1 MGTMQC
7 LLSVRRCVRGFVE
20 RASLFCIRSF
30 AAHCERP
37 HNKLFCLRNAQTLY
51 ATCATRR
58 SATDR
63 MDSAIPAE
71 APHPVKRRIRKK
83 CLCEYNSRCCTGAPS
98 RPAQETSAP
107 PQPAQS
113 VPWRY
118 SRPKDNGGALQP
130 HLDVFKGYA
139 RYVQYPAEAVADVDW
154 QAVVRK
160 VLSTQTHSWGA
171 REVSEAALYW
181 ARSVCPDMTGSRL
194 SQLQSLG
201 AWTMDYSYSA
211 RRVEQNRA
219 RAGIAFIPVPNAS

>member
-1 MGTMQC
+1 M
-7 LLSVRRCVRGFVE
+7 
-20 RASLFCIRSF
+20 
-30 AAHCERP
+30 
-37 HNKLFCLRNAQTLY
+37 
-51 ATCATRR
+51 
-58 SATDR
+58 
-63 MDSAIPAE
+63 
-71 APHPVKRRIRKK
+71 KRRIRKK
-83 CLCEYNSRCCTGAPS
+83 CLCEYNSRCCTGAPP

-113 VPWRY
+113 APWRY

-139 RYVQYPAEAVADVDW
+139 RYVQYPAEVVADVDW

-219 RAGIAFIPVPNAS
+219 RAGIAFIPVPNASYYRIALASGMPRKLQELGLASNLEAVGNVFEVAAAAAFAAEDLTFLGRLLLELDKL